1 MAFIDEVVS
10 SMTARS
16 ERQQRGS
23 NVVQSTETPRPRS
36 LHLRNLAPGDRFQ
49 PSGREGGI
57 IRRRNRFLVLEIAGT
72 RKHLR
77 TGAVMLAREWPSRRR
92 RQTVILSTKAGAK
105 ACCVGLDIAAERGA
119 D

>member
-36 LHLRNLAPGDRFQ
+36 LHLRNLAPGDRSQ

-57 IRRRNRFLVLEIAGT
+57 IRRRDRFLVLEIAGT
-72 RKHLR
+72 RKELR
-77 TGAVMLAREWPSRRR
+77 TGAVMLAREWPSRC

-105 ACCVGLDIAAERGA
+105 ACCVGL
-119 D
+119 